1 MPEKQY
7 MVFVDTDRCV
17 GCRTCEISC
26 KQENDIPAGP
36 QWIRLTEVEKEEN
49 GRVKLF
55 ILPMMC
61 AHCGDPACAAVCPT
75 GAVTKDPET
84 GIVTVTQAKCIG
96 CRMCMIVCPYGAPQF
111 GKDGFMQ
118 KCVLCKDCVD
128 RGEQPAC
135 ARGCPAEAMFIRH
148 RRRDLREAAP
158 EGCHQ
163 ALEIH
168 AAEWND
174 GREALRKPFEFSSA
188 NDPDA
193 R

>member
-55 ILPMMC
+55 ILPMLC
-61 AHCGDPACAAVCPT
+61 VHCGDPYCAAVCPT
-75 GAVTKDPET
+75 GAISKDTET
-84 GIVTVTQAKCIG
+84 GIVTTTQAKCIG

-111 GKDGFMQ
+111 GKDGYMQ
-118 KCVLCKDCVD
+118 KCVLCKDCVA

-135 ARGCPAEAMFIRH
+135 ARGCPAEAMYFGTVEEISAK
-148 RRRDLREAAP
+148 LRQKGVTRLWKYMPPP
-158 EGCHQ
+158 EP
-163 ALEIH
+163 L
-168 AAEWND
+168 NV
-174 GREALRKPFEFSSA
+174 
-188 NDPDA
+188 A
-193 R
+193 RS